1 MSRELLLMV
10 SLVALLHG
18 PVVSSFKLMC
28 YYTNWA
34 QYRKDGA
41 KFLPEKIDPC
51 LCTHLIFAFANITED
66 HELTSLESEDEEM
79 YKRFNNLKKKNTNL
93 KTLLSIGGWS
103 FGTIRFT
110 NMVATTGTRATFIR
124 SAVSFLRQFGFDGLD
139 LDWQFPGFRDSPTE
153 DRNRF
158 TMLLME
164 LRAAIEGE
172 EETGDNGRLL
182 LTAAVAAYKEVID
195 SAYNISA
202 ISQYLDFISV
212 RTFDFHGH
220 WEKVTGHNSP
230 LFQGP
235 TDKGKFIFYNIDF
248 ALNYWRERGAAVEKL
263 LVGFPTYGRTFTLSS
278 SGNGVG
284 APVTGAGQVGLFTRE
299 PGLVAYYETC
309 VFLKSATSKV
319 IAEQQVPY
327 AFKGN
332 QWIGYDNQ
340 QSYKIKAQWLMNNH
354 FGGAMLWSLDFD
366 DFSGTRCKEGVYP
379 LINTLKTLL
388 NINGCQPPA
397 PTGVSSISLHIN
409 TSNIPVI
416 TFSREVDAVDWC
428 RGKSPGMFADPIDRS
443 KYYICASGTTRH
455 EMCPQEL
462 IFDENCHC
470 CNWP

>member
-1 MSRELLLMV
+1 MMV
-10 SLVALLHG
+10 SVVALLHG
-18 PVVSSFKLMC
+18 SVVSSYKLVC

-41 KFLPEKIDPC
+41 RFLPDKIDPC
-51 LCTHLIFAFANITED
+51 LCTHLIFAYANITED
-66 HELTSLESEDEEM
+66 HELTSLEREDEEM
-79 YKRFNNLKKKNTNL
+79 YKKFNNLKSKNTKL

-103 FGTIRFT
+103 FGTTRFT
-110 NMVATTGTRATFIR
+110 NMVATTDSRATFIR

-139 LDWQFPGFRDSPTE
+139 LDWQYPGFRESPAE

-158 TMLLME
+158 TVLLKE
-164 LRAAIEGE
+164 LRAAIQDEAHN
-172 EETGDNGRLL
+172 DDKGRLL

-195 SAYNISA
+195 NAYNISA
-202 ISQYLDFISV
+202 ISQCLDFISV

-230 LFQGP
+230 LFLGP

-248 ALNYWRERGAAVEKL
+248 ALKYWRQQGAAAEKL

-278 SGNGVG
+278 SGNAVG

-309 VFLKSATSKV
+309 VFLKTATLKV
-319 IAEQQVPY
+319 IPEQKVPY
-327 AFKGN
+327 AFKGS

-340 QSYKIKAQWLMNNH
+340 QSYKFKTQWLINNK
-354 FGGAMLWSLDFD
+354 FGGAMVWSLDFD

-379 LINTLKTLL
+379 LINALKSLL
-388 NINGCQPPA
+388 NITGCPA
-397 PTGVSSISLHIN
+397 PVTTVHPAN
-409 TSNIPVI
+409 TSQVPV
-416 TFSREVDAVDWC
+416 TMVTNFSRVVDPAVWC
-428 RGKSPGMFADPIDRS
+428 RGKSQGMFADPIDRS
-443 KYYICASGTTRH
+443 KFYICAAGMTRH